1 MNEQNCC
8 VVGMQWGD
16 EGKGKIIDLLSKDF
30 DIVVRAQGGSNAGHT
45 VVIGEEKFVLH
56 LIPSGILRE
65 GVTCIVG
72 NGVVVDP
79 EGLLQEVEEL
89 RRRGIECDGR
99 ILISD
104 RAHVVMPYHKALDG
118 ASEEHPS

>member
-1 MNEQNCC
+1 
-8 VVGMQWGD
+8 MQWGD